1 MANVYKMVEHHFQEK
16 TNTYPNLGAIP
27 LSAASLSNDRQF
39 RLNKVNELE
48 IILLLRLKKEK

>member
-1 MANVYKMVEHHFQEK
+1 MANVYKMIEHDFQEK

-39 RLNKVNELE
+39 RRNKVNEIRDYFVAE
-48 IILLLRLKKEK
+48 IK